1 MREVNVINFNKLSM
15 RVVIS
20 RVPNKRIVKEC
31 MTHVYREEKQKS
43 KIYLNYPKEQKEKWA

>member
-43 KIYLNYPKEQKEKWA
+43 KIYLNYPKEQKEK